1 MAMLL
6 MAVIAGMVFAIARS
20 SLNLGQAIVKAQG
33 EEMEQQAF
41 FDFLSR
47 RFASMPGNARME
59 LISQE
64 SGTVYLSD
72 LTLQNVPM
80 SFTWGG
86 QDLLAQAV
94 QISTVQTRSG
104 YLNIV
109 MRYYE
114 NEILEG
120 SADTSDANIEEEP
133 YAEIVLLRDIRYF
146 EWRVLDANDMEQWYY
161 DWEEQGRLPLQIE
174 LQLAIGAEGEPLRH
188 VFWLPPKQNPEVI
201 MRQMGSNNE
210 QPRGNPSAPTEGGG
224 TGVGIGVGGVGTPGS
239 GVIVDPGSRG
249 GGR

>member
-1 MAMLL
+1 MMAMLL

-47 RFASMPGNARME
+47 RFAAMPGNARLE

-64 SGTVYLSD
+64 SGTLYLSD
-72 LTLQNVPM
+72 LTLQNVPT

-86 QDLLAQAV
+86 QDLLARAV
-94 QISTVQTRSG
+94 QISTVQSRG
-104 YLNIV
+104 GDLNIV

-120 SADTSDANIEEEP
+120 SGSGFDSSVEEEP
-133 YAEIVLLRDIRYF
+133 YAEVTLLRNVAYF
-146 EWRVLDANDMEQWYY
+146 EWRVLDANDMEEWRY
-161 DWEEQGRLPLQIE
+161 DWEEQGRLPLLIE
-174 LQLAIGAEGEPLRH
+174 LQLAIGVDGEPLRH
-188 VFWLPPKQNPEVI
+188 VFWLPPRQNPEII
-201 MRQMGSNNE
+201 MRQMGNNP
-210 QPRGNPSAPTEGGG
+210 QPAGNPTKPNEGSGPSGNIRIDAGEIG
-224 TGVGIGVGGVGTPGS
+224 TGT
-239 GVIVDPGSRG
+239 G